1 MEKITKRFDNVYDVA
16 GIVYTKASDAYTYAY
31 ADKECTT
38 KILTADLLDA
48 FRNGLIIVDAA
59 SDIEYLPVS
68 CAVASNIATVTY
80 VTTDGTTGTTAT
92 TAKLATVKSVAKLP
106 D

>member
-16 GIVYTKASDAYTYAY
+16 IVVYTKANDAYAY
-31 ADKECTT
+31 VDKKCTT

-59 SDIEYLPVS
+59 SGIEYLPVS

-80 VTTDGTTGTTAT
+80 VTTDGTTAT
-92 TAKLATVKSVAKLP
+92 TAKLATVKSVAKLL

>member
-16 GIVYTKASDAYTYAY
+16 GIVYTKASDAYAY
-31 ADKECTT
+31 ADKKCTT
-38 KILTADLLDA
+38 KILTVDLQDA

-59 SDIEYLPVS
+59 SGIEYLPVS

-80 VTTDGTTGTTAT
+80 VTTDGTTAT
-92 TAKLATVKSVAKLP
+92 TAKLATVKSVAKL

>member
-16 GIVYTKASDAYTYAY
+16 GIVYTKASDAYAY
-31 ADKECTT
+31 ADKKCTT

-59 SDIEYLPVS
+59 SGIEYRPVS
-68 CAVASNIATVTY
+68 CAVASSVATVTY
-80 VTTDGTTGTTAT
+80 FTTDSTTAT
-92 TAKLATVKSVAKLP
+92 TAKLATVKSVAELA
-106 D
+106 